1 MLTFEGVR
9 SFATNW
15 KIRIVTAVWCLACF
29 ILAQAYNVELISYTM
44 SPNRQSIINSAK
56 DILKLT
62 VERRFPIDSALM
74 NNRKVLHLYVWAISR
89 FIDLIYYFFLENL

>member
-44 SPNRQSIINSAK
+44 SPNRQPIINSANDLQNK
-56 DILKLT
+56 PDIKVSVYKGFYGDQL
-62 VERRFPIDSALM
+62 F
-74 NNRKVLHLYVWAISR
+74 KVLKYNQ
-89 FIDLIYYFFLENL
+89 FNEKN